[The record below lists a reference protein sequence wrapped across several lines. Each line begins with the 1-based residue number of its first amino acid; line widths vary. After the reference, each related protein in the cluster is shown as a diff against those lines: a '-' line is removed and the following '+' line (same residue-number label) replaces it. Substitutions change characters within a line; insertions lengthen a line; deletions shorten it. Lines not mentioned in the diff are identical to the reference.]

1 METMFDTLL
10 QLPLFQ
16 GLCHEDFTSI
26 LDKVKLH
33 FIKHKAGE
41 TIIKSGNPCTQLCF
55 LLKGEISIVTNA
67 KENIYTVIEQIEAPY
82 LIEPQSLF
90 GMNTNY
96 ASSYVAHTEVHTVCI
111 SKAFVLSDLFKYDI
125 FRLNYMNIISNR
137 AQTCYNR
144 LWTKVPESSKR
155 GSQILS
161 SPTSNVLP
169 EKVLKIKMEE
179 LANAINDTRLGVSK
193 ALNGMTRRWPA
204 GVTPGR
210 NCDSGYREVGSLKPL
225 SITVRLF
232 QFRKWTFIPFKSFAS
247 IRTGRIISF
256 IIRP

>member
-96 ASSYVAHTEVHTVCI
+96 ASSYVAHTEAHTV
-111 SKAFVLSDLFKYDI
+111 SMENTTEKEKEGKSVNQSAGTDVPSRFADNEGQQSGSDPDDHK
-125 FRLNYMNIISNR
+125 N
-137 AQTCYNR
+137 T
-144 LWTKVPESSKR
+144 
-155 GSQILS
+155 
-161 SPTSNVLP
+161 
-169 EKVLKIKMEE
+169 
-179 LANAINDTRLGVSK
+179 
-193 ALNGMTRRWPA
+193 
-204 GVTPGR
+204 
-210 NCDSGYREVGSLKPL
+210 SGYPPVEIEQAP
-225 SITVRLF
+225 
-232 QFRKWTFIPFKSFAS
+232 
-247 IRTGRIISF
+247 
-256 IIRP
+256 

>member
-10 QLPLFQ
+10 QLPLYQ

-55 LLKGEISIVTNA
+55 LLKGELSIVTNA
-67 KENIYTVIEQIEAPY
+67 KDNIYTVIEKTEAPY

-125 FRLNYMNIISNR
+125 FRLNYMNI
-137 AQTCYNR
+137 
-144 LWTKVPESSKR
+144 V
-155 GSQILS
+155 
-161 SPTSNVLP
+161 
-169 EKVLKIKMEE
+169 KMDD
-179 LANAINDTRLGVSK
+179 LARCLDDTRLNISK
-193 ALNGMTRRWPA
+193 TLNELQ
-204 GVTPGR
+204 
-210 NCDSGYREVGSLKPL
+210 DSGLIELH
-225 SITVRLF
+225 
-232 QFRKWTFIPFKSFAS
+232 RKEILIPDAQKLL
-247 IRTGRIISF
+247 
-256 IIRP
+256 

>member
-90 GMNTNY
+90 GMNTTMPLLMWHIRKCILFVSAKHSYSVICSNMTSS
-96 ASSYVAHTEVHTVCI
+96 ASTI
-111 SKAFVLSDLFKYDI
+111 
-125 FRLNYMNIISNR
+125 
-137 AQTCYNR
+137 
-144 LWTKVPESSKR
+144 
-155 GSQILS
+155 
-161 SPTSNVLP
+161 
-169 EKVLKIKMEE
+169 
-179 LANAINDTRLGVSK
+179 
-193 ALNGMTRRWPA
+193 
-204 GVTPGR
+204 
-210 NCDSGYREVGSLKPL
+210 
-225 SITVRLF
+225 
-232 QFRKWTFIPFKSFAS
+232 
-247 IRTGRIISF
+247 
-256 IIRP
+256 

>member
-111 SKAFVLSDLFKYDI
+111 SKAFVLSDLFRYDI
-125 FRLNYMNIISNR
+125 FRLNYMNIVSNR
-137 AQTCYNR
+137 AQNLYTR
-144 LWTKVPESSKR
+144 LWDRAPKDIEDKIIRFILAHIERMTGEKLFKVKMDDLAR
-155 GSQILS
+155 ILD
-161 SPTSNVLP
+161 
-169 EKVLKIKMEE
+169 
-179 LANAINDTRLGVSK
+179 DTRLNVSK
-193 ALNGMTRRWPA
+193 ALNGLQEL
-204 GVTPGR
+204 
-210 NCDSGYREVGSLKPL
+210 NLLELH
-225 SITVRLF
+225 
-232 QFRKWTFIPFKSFAS
+232 RKEIRIPDLALLTEWNEK
-247 IRTGRIISF
+247 R
-256 IIRP
+256 

>member
-82 LIEPQSLF
+82 LIELCF
-90 GMNTNY
+90 FLCGTY
-96 ASSYVAHTEVHTVCI
+96 
-111 SKAFVLSDLFKYDI
+111 
-125 FRLNYMNIISNR
+125 
-137 AQTCYNR
+137 
-144 LWTKVPESSKR
+144 
-155 GSQILS
+155 GSAYCLHQ
-161 SPTSNVLP
+161 
-169 EKVLKIKMEE
+169 
-179 LANAINDTRLGVSK
+179 
-193 ALNGMTRRWPA
+193 
-204 GVTPGR
+204 
-210 NCDSGYREVGSLKPL
+210 
-225 SITVRLF
+225 
-232 QFRKWTFIPFKSFAS
+232 QS
-247 IRTGRIISF
+247 IRTQ
-256 IIRP
+256 

>member
-125 FRLNYMNIISNR
+125 FRLNYMNIVSNR
-137 AQTCYNR
+137 AQNLYSR
-144 LWTKVPESSKR
+144 LWDEPTLDLKKQNYPFLSVTLRKTARGKDFQSKDGR
-155 GSQILS
+155 FGALS
-161 SPTSNVLP
+161 
-169 EKVLKIKMEE
+169 
-179 LANAINDTRLGVSK
+179 G
-193 ALNGMTRRWPA
+193 
-204 GVTPGR
+204 
-210 NCDSGYREVGSLKPL
+210 
-225 SITVRLF
+225 
-232 QFRKWTFIPFKSFAS
+232 
-247 IRTGRIISF
+247 
-256 IIRP
+256 